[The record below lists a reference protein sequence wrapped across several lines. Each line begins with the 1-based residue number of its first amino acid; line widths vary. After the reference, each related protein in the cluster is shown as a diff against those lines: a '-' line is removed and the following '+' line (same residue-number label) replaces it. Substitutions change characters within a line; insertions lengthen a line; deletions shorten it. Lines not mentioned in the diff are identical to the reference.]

1 MKTRNKA
8 VFVLWQGI
16 ALVAILVSILFV
28 GFGASIAYAGGGGA
42 GGSGGSAGGSGG
54 GAGGSGG
61 SAAGSGGSAAG
72 SGAVVGTG
80 NCFSAEWDGATALLM
95 PVAAGST
102 NTFVLI
108 VTNLSAADKYVNS
121 HNNTSSIDL
130 EDVTVSVPVGFTYAG
145 NLSAVSTNYYWYDH
159 NTNPVVHE
167 WRSGPHNWNVN
178 DAGAPLLHAWTT
190 DPNAKLEV
198 NAHHS
203 SPWSYQYD
211 YLAITFKATA
221 PDWCYPGGGK
231 QFKDFEFTT
240 SASYWGKTGSYQD
253 PPIWHDKYKDQCGKW
268 HDGYW
273 EPGQWHDTYG
283 LIADELDCGKTQPVV
298 PVEAPPCPVP
308 TPTPPP
314 PPPQVLTPG
323 LLPLVTGEE
332 TATFT
337 PVLVVDMLGT
347 TVRYPV
353 TNNGNLLVDAMTT
366 SPDGLVTLFIPAGTQ
381 VLNSDGTPAYLNKDP
396 DLFSITAA
404 TPTAPAGYT
413 MVAAY
418 EFLPSGII
426 FSPDATLIM
435 KYNAEKI
442 PANGAPVI
450 AYYDQTAGQWIN
462 LETAG
467 YVAAGVAVPNT
478 LQAHTAHLTY
488 FAILAK

>member
-1 MKTRNKA
+1 MKTRNKT
-8 VFVLWQGI
+8 VSVLWQGI
-16 ALVAILVSILFV
+16 ALIAILVSLLFV

-42 GGSGGSAGGSGG
+42 GGSGG

-61 SAAGSGGSAAG
+61 AAGGSGGSTAG
-72 SGAVVGTG
+72 SGAAVGAG
-80 NCFSAEWDGATALLM
+80 DCFSAEWDANTLALM
-95 PVAAGST
+95 PVQAGST

-108 VTNLSAADKYVNS
+108 VTNQ
-121 HNNTSSIDL
+121 SSLQDDIDL
-130 EDVTVSVPVGFTYAG
+130 GRVTVLVPPEFTYAG

-159 NTNPVVHE
+159 SSTHE
-167 WRSGPHNWNVN
+167 WRSDTHNW
-178 DAGAPLLHAWTT
+178 DTDDSGAPLLVAQVPFHDGKPKGDWE
-190 DPNAKLEV
+190 LEV
-198 NAHHS
+198 KGHQS
-203 SPWSYQYD
+203 GCGGPWTYRND
-211 YLAITFKATA
+211 YLAITFDATA
-221 PDWCYPGGGK
+221 PDWCFPGGGD
-231 QFKDFEFTT
+231 QFQDFEFTT
-240 SASYWGKTGSYQD
+240 SAYYWDVTGSYQD
-253 PPIWHDKYKDQCGKW
+253 PDEWVKGWYWDCGLKYGWHWEEGDW
-268 HDGYW
+268 HY
-273 EPGQWHDTYG
+273 TYG
-283 LIADELDCGKTQPVV
+283 WKPDDLACGKTQPVV
-298 PVEAPPCPVP
+298 TVEAPACPVP
-308 TPTPPP
+308 EVPEVPAEETE
-314 PPPQVLTPG
+314 VLTPG
-323 LLPLVTGEE
+323 LLPLVSGQE

-396 DLFSITAA
+396 DLFSISAA

-426 FSPDATLIM
+426 FSPDATVIM

-450 AYYDQTAGQWIN
+450 AYYDETAGQWIN

-467 YVAAGVAVPNT
+467 YVAGGVAVPNT
-478 LQAHTAHLTY
+478 VQAHTAHLTY